1 MSKETVTEEAK
12 RDFWQREMHLWKTE
26 GAPLSWA
33 RWCKAR
39 ELNEDDMPRPL
50 YPPVQPAP
58 LPPGYVSSYDQ
69 KQDRRRKRAHN
80 AMKRAV
86 RKEKAKAKQKNE
98 EPNT

>member
-1 MSKETVTEEAK
+1 MSKAEPTDKERA
-12 RDFWQREMHLWKTE
+12 FWQNEMHLWKVE

-50 YPPVQPAP
+50 YPVTPRVPP
-58 LPPGYVSSYDQ
+58 PPGYVSSYDL
-69 KQDRRRKRAHN
+69 KQERRRKRASN

-86 RKEKAKAKQKNE
+86 RKEKAKQKAAAE
-98 EPNT
+98 QAI